1 MSHHLRA
8 SLLLIGL
15 VLAGCNNQDNER
27 LSRMGRAAAA
37 RVEAAS
43 GGEEGIANLRTRLD
57 DANLSSR
64 ISARLRWDKGMEG
77 AQVTVQA
84 KGGDV
89 ELKGTVRDNVQR
101 TRAVAL
107 ANSTVGTESVNDAL
121 ATPQP
126 DPLGGTP

>member
-1 MSHHLRA
+1 MSHHLRVGF
-8 SLLLIGL
+8 LLIGL

-37 RVEAAS
+37 RVEGT
-43 GGEEGIANLRTRLD
+43 GGEGGLASLRTRLD

-64 ISARLRWDKGMEG
+64 VSARLRWDKGMEG

-89 ELKGTVRDNVQR
+89 ELKGTVRDNIQR
-101 TRAVAL
+101 HRAVAL
-107 ANSTVGTESVNDAL
+107 ANSTLGTESVIESL
-121 ATPQP
+121 ATPGPEQ
-126 DPLGGTP
+126 TEIEKQ

>member
-1 MSHHLRA
+1 MLAHLR
-8 SLLLIGL
+8 LPLFLIGL

-37 RVEAAS
+37 RVEAA
-43 GGEEGIANLRTRLD
+43 GGDGGVASLRTRLED
-57 DANLSSR
+57 TNLSSR
-64 ISARLRWDKGMEG
+64 ISSRLRWDKGMEG

-89 ELKGTVRDNVQR
+89 ELKGTVRDDVQR
-101 TRAVAL
+101 SRAVAI
-107 ANSTVGTESVNDAL
+107 ANSTVGTESVSDTMT
-121 ATPQP
+121 TPQS